1 MIIVKYHKAMELQNR
16 ILVAF
21 NKFYSN
27 FIKDIKA
34 SDEEIR
40 SVIKK
45 NYKVIDK
52 LSEDYVEYFKSQV
65 KDLVSVIVE
74 QDKEVLS
81 MNESFLRSKLAKDV
95 TVAQVLKAITNDQD
109 RQVFWNYVFILTT
122 LMLVKNAY
130 DEEED
135 NEQVELLF
143 SSVITILAKIQGHDD
158 GVSSLIAD
166 IMDDDIRTLLG
177 KIRDFKT
184 KVKME
189 DDAPS
194 GFGNMLKDSM
204 IANLAKEISDEIDVG
219 NLNVEKPE
227 DVLKL
232 MDFSSSNNVVGDI
245 IKKVSSKIHDKISTG
260 ELKQEEL
267 FGEAMN
273 MMNMMNMGGSGL
285 GNMFN
290 NPMVSELMKSMK
302 KGKTNFRQDVVNK
315 ASARDRLRAKLEERK
330 KEKNVS

>member
-1 MIIVKYHKAMELQNR
+1 MELQNR